1 MIDLENYW
9 NNLDSKLKVLLENGI
24 VKLPSLNIL
33 NLDSLAENINKEVGP
48 LTFKENTFN
57 HKKLLKELE
66 VDKFLTPKLLN
77 ISKKFF
83 NYKGDISNQYHIARK
98 VNPGDTNEQF
108 RAHFDSHIFTIVF
121 PIKIPKA
128 QDNDFAGE
136 LIYFPNIRR
145 LPKNELI
152 NLLGKIYYKIY
163 ASKNGIK
170 KLAKLHSQK
179 VENFINLEPIIFL
192 GKTTLHTNYPVSL
205 NCSSYRLTLLSHFFD
220 NSSKYSMGR
229 LLRFIRKR

>member
-9 NNLDSKLKVLLENGI
+9 INLDSKLKVLLENGI
-24 VKLPSLNIL
+24 VKLPSLKIL
-33 NLDSLAENINKEVGP
+33 NLDLFAENINTEVGP
-48 LTFKENTFN
+48 LTFKENTIN

-66 VDKFLTPKLLN
+66 VDKFLTPKLFN
-77 ISKKFF
+77 ISRKFF

-98 VNPGDTNEQF
+98 VNPGDRNEQF

-121 PIKIPKA
+121 PIKIPTA
-128 QDNDFAGE
+128 QDNDFAGD
-136 LIYFPNIRR
+136 LVYFPNIRK
-145 LPKNELI
+145 LPKNEFI
-152 NLLGKIYYKIY
+152 NLLGKTYYKIY

-170 KLAKLHSQK
+170 KLAKLHAQK
-179 VENFINLEPIIFL
+179 VENFINLEPVIFL

-220 NSSKYSMGR
+220 NSSKYSIGN
-229 LLRFIRKR
+229 LLRF